1 MKYHDSIQ
9 KILRAF
15 AMYRPDIGYVQGMSY
30 IAAIVI
36 LYIQDEY
43 KAFMNFANLMLKY
56 PIMPFY
62 TFNEDFVA
70 QCLQLFKQLFQINLP
85 DLCDHFEM
93 EEIKPR

>member
-1 MKYHDSIQ
+1 MSLFQEGMKYHDSLF

-30 IAAIVI
+30 IAAIVL

-43 KAFMNFANLMLKY
+43 KAFMNFSNLMLKY

-70 QCLQLFKQLFQINLP
+70 QVLQLFK
-85 DLCDHFEM
+85 
-93 EEIKPR
+93 